1 MMNPAMRSRSTS
13 VKVPGVKPVTWR
25 GTSRGSM
32 SFDASSRSSVV
43 SLVPPSDGIPIR
55 LPTSALGSLS
65 GRSLCDTIASG
76 ERQPVNATLVMGR
89 PGRRS
94 R

>member
-1 MMNPAMRSRSTS
+1 
-13 VKVPGVKPVTWR
+13 VKPVTWR

-55 LPTSALGSLS
+55 LPTSALGSLR

-76 ERQPVNATLVMGR
+76 ERQPVNATLVMGA
-89 PGRRS
+89 PWSAIAMTDSSQPTHESS
-94 R
+94 RCR